1 MKVFLEEDF
10 GAGQWKFSIQY
21 YSGGYTL
28 YICQNH
34 KVYTTSES

>member
-1 MKVFLEEDF
+1 MKVLLEKDF

-21 YSGGYTL
+21 YSGGNTL

-34 KVYTTSES
+34 SVHTRSES